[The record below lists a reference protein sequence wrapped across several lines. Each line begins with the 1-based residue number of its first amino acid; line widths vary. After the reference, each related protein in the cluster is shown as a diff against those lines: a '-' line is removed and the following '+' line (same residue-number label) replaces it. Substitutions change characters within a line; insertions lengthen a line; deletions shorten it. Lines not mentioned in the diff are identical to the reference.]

1 MFSTGLAV
9 NSTVRLVFNS
19 TETLNVFLVYLLM
32 ARRKVKNNRNVSNEC
47 GGEQERELCGWGPV
61 NS

>member
-9 NSTVRLVFNS
+9 NSTVRLVFHS

-47 GGEQERELCGWGPV
+47 GGEQERELCG
-61 NS
+61 